1 MEKSSILHRNERYN
15 RMVDNLFESLAQ
27 VPEETLNRKPA
38 NGGWSAIQTM
48 HHLLLTE
55 ELSLAY
61 VRKKLGFQ
69 PQLAAAGPG
78 ARWRGFLLWAYLSTP
93 VKFKA
98 PKNVGDD
105 HLPAYDTLSDTRA
118 RWEKA
123 RAGWTDFFQ
132 NMPED
137 MAGAAVYKHPRAG
150 RLGWPQM
157 LAFFETHF
165 NRHVKQVKK
174 AIAAVRPVT

>member
-27 VPEETLNRKPA
+27 VSEETLNRKPA

-69 PQLAAAGPG
+69 PQLAPAGPG
-78 ARWRGFLLWAYLSTP
+78 ARWRGFGY
-93 VKFKA
+93 
-98 PKNVGDD
+98 G
-105 HLPAYDTLSDTRA
+105 LP
-118 RWEKA
+118 
-123 RAGWTDFFQ
+123 Q
-132 NMPED
+132 
-137 MAGAAVYKHPRAG
+137 H
-150 RLGWPQM
+150 
-157 LAFFETHF
+157 
-165 NRHVKQVKK
+165 
-174 AIAAVRPVT
+174 